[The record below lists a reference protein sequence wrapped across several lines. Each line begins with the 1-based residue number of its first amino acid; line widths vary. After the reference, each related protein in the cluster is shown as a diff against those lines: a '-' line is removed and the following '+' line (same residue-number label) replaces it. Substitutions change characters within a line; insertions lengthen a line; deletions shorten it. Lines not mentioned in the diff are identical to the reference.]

1 MPVTPV
7 IQLKN
12 ISLRRDNYRLLNG
25 VDWTVK
31 PGEHWAVIGPNGCG
45 KTTLLRIVAGWLFP
59 STGTAEVCGLRFG
72 QCRMDDVKRRIGWV
86 SSALESMVRPRL
98 QARGVVL
105 GGLRNTLGIWD
116 DPTPE
121 ELEKADTMLQWI
133 GCAHR
138 ATLPFCL
145 LSQGEQM
152 KVMIARALIQKPE
165 ILILDEPCVGLDPI
179 ARQDVLEV
187 IDSLADDCH
196 TILYVTH
203 HLEEIVPRLT
213 HVLAL
218 RDGAV
223 AAAGGKNEVLNDE
236 TLSNVFD
243 RPLRVKS
250 ENNRYRLCL
259 H

>member
-1 MPVTPV
+1 MPATPV

-12 ISLRRDNYRLLNG
+12 ISLRRDNCQLLDG
-25 VDWTVK
+25 IDWTVK

-116 DPTPE
+116 EPNPE
-121 ELEKADTMLQWI
+121 ELKKADTMLEWI
-133 GCAHR
+133 GCDHR

-152 KVMIARALIQKPE
+152 KVMIARALIQEPE
-165 ILILDEPCVGLDPI
+165 LLILDEPCAGLDPV
-179 ARQDVLEV
+179 ARQDVLAV
-187 IDSLADDCH
+187 IDSLADDHH
-196 TILYVTH
+196 TVLYVTH
-203 HLEEIVPRLT
+203 HLEEIVPNLT

-218 RDGAV
+218 RNGTTV
-223 AAAGGKNEVLNDE
+223 AAGEKKQVLTDNVLTE
-236 TLSNVFD
+236 TFGH
-243 RPLRVKS
+243 PLRVKS
-250 ENNRYRLCL
+250 ENNQYRLCL

>member
-1 MPVTPV
+1 MFAN
-7 IQLKN
+7 IIELKN
-12 ISLRRDNYRLLNG
+12 ISLRRDNCRLLKG

-31 PGEHWAVIGPNGCG
+31 LGEHWAVIGPNGCG
-45 KTTLLRIVAGWLFP
+45 KTTMLRIVAGWMFP
-59 STGTAEVCGLRFG
+59 STGTAKVCGMRFG

-86 SSALESMVRPRL
+86 SSALETMMRPRL

-105 GGLRNTLGIWD
+105 GGLKNTLGIWEK
-116 DPTPE
+116 PTPE
-121 ELEKADTMLQWI
+121 ELKKADAMLEWI

-152 KVMIARALIQKPE
+152 KVMIARALIPTPE
-165 ILILDEPCVGLDPI
+165 LLILDEPCVGLDPV
-179 ARQDVLEV
+179 ARQDVLEI
-187 IDSLADDCH
+187 IDSLADDRH

-203 HLEEIVPRLT
+203 HIEEIVPTLT

-218 RDGAV
+218 RDGTV
-223 AAAGGKNEVLNDE
+223 AAQGEKDQVLNNE

-243 RPLRVKS
+243 RTLRVETEKK
-250 ENNRYRLCL
+250 RYRLSL